1 MPKAR
6 DFLRQVRRTEFLRLF
21 LTILSKARNS
31 LLSQTLRRQAVLISL
46 VFLGIHQ
53 EESGKSDC
61 RSLGNP
67 ESRIFSSSM
76 GNGL

>member
-31 LLSQTLRRQAVLISL
+31 LLSQHFEKAGCFNKLH
-46 VFLGIHQ
+46 FLGIPQ

-61 RSLGNP
+61 RSRGNP